1 MYWKPVSYTHLEYLR
16 GMVNIGDN
24 NEFSYLRNRN
34 FSSTI
39 VLELKRTDTE
49 EYQCIGIVFDVE
61 TASNEI
67 SRRFFWHKGP
77 LWENEY
83 RTETRTMSIREV
95 EHWLDTH
102 YGKEEHFSTSHNERF
117 RRIMYETYQMCIRDS
132 PSCIWMIQ
140 R

>member
-1 MYWKPVSYTHLEYLR
+1 M
-16 GMVNIGDN
+16 
-24 NEFSYLRNRN
+24 RNRN

-117 RRIMYETYQMCIRDS
+117 RRIMYETYLGGLDS
-132 PSCIWMIQ
+132 EKFPLLLNGRSPFG
-140 R
+140 